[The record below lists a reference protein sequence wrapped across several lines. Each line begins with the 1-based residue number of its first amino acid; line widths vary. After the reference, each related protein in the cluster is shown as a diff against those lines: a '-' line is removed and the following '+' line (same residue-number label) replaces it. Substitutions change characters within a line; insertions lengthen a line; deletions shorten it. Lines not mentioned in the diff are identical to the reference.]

1 MGIREVVESEMEEW
15 KQKREGGVRESQG
28 EVGAGQELD
37 VNVLTKDML
46 DDKREPKDER
56 PCNPYEEH
64 RI

>member
-1 MGIREVVESEMEEW
+1 MGIREVVESETAEW
-15 KQKREGGVRESQG
+15 KQKHEGGVRGSQG

-46 DDKREPKDER
+46 EDKREPEDDR

>member
-1 MGIREVVESEMEEW
+1 M
-15 KQKREGGVRESQG
+15 
-28 EVGAGQELD
+28 GAGQELD

-46 DDKREPKDER
+46 EDKREPEDDR